1 MTKYKFDLKAFLGY
15 RHFGGAVYSESAGVV
30 ELSDEEVKK
39 LVALIRESG
48 FKTDVDEIDL
58 SEKLPEIYE
67 KLEEAYTD
75 AFYCSIDKEAFWDA
89 YDEDQLIGASSLMEL
104 CEKKYG
110 FDFDAMINNENFRDK
125 YLRCGESYLKKDGT
139 PLKRYYKTVKKDFFS
154 RWFNDFMKGLTKD
167 EFDSF
172 IDDNFYEIN
181 LSHGE
186 WYDYQYTIEI
196 PKEIVKMAKSK

>member
-1 MTKYKFDLKAFLGY
+1 
-15 RHFGGAVYSESAGVV
+15 
-30 ELSDEEVKK
+30 
-39 LVALIRESG
+39 
-48 FKTDVDEIDL
+48 
-58 SEKLPEIYE
+58 
-67 KLEEAYTD
+67 
-75 AFYCSIDKEAFWDA
+75 
-89 YDEDQLIGASSLMEL
+89 MEL

-110 FDFDAMINNENFRDK
+110 FDFDAMINNEIYRDK

-154 RWFNDFMKGLTKD
+154 RWFNDFMKGLTKE
-167 EFDSF
+167 EFDSV